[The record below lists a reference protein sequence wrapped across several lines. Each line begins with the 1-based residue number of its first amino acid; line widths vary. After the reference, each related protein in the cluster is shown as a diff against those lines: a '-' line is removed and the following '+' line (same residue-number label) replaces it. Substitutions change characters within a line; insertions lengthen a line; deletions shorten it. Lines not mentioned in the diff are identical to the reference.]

1 MTIGRPGQRVD
12 TIRWVRERLLGLGLT
27 EDHLILSRLRLPAR
41 LGERDLEPASY
52 LAEFAPLVQRIQR
65 LLQGGGRGLSVYV
78 TGGRAEA
85 PARTH
90 TALQIALGLI
100 PTGRQIVL
108 VDADFLRPGLGG
120 LVGDPTAEGVIDLVR
135 FGRSTRSLLQRPV
148 PEGPWLMAA
157 GSFPVEDPVPFG
169 PDALRSLVYRV
180 SQVCDLALYVGPL
193 PIRNELHPLAS
204 VCDHVVYAAPDEPND
219 GSPGLVDAV
228 VQLQQQNAHLAGLVL
243 YAPEV
248 EAPSASAFAPPAVAP
263 PPLPDFAPAPPA
275 PFPAAPAAPVP
286 PLPAAPAAPF
296 APGSLYAGESE
307 KPAPAPRAPVP
318 SESAEPMAPLPPL
331 PLPLPSQPGAAA
343 RGSWSETPRPLPE
356 IDWTQLSPPSFEPA
370 AETSAAS
377 KTRQPEPS
385 LDASPFEPP
394 PIRLQGAGKPPS
406 VPADDEDAMSAEL
419 IERTR
424 RELAEAVATRRPRDE
439 QREVGRDLDLAQ
451 ADYAFESESHDS
463 RWPLF
468 LVVALLLAI
477 IGFVSWALWGRSA
490 QRSGPRVVAE
500 APEKPGDSSDASHAP
515 SDAEASA
522 PHPPATSPTPGNGGS
537 PSSST
542 NPSPAR
548 NPPQDRATQNP
559 ATQSPGTQ
567 APASGTNPK
576 TANPSPDDRAAAN
589 ARPQTSPS
597 TSAPSTSP
605 PTSPPPASTT
615 PSRGTETP
623 ASGSETPARPS
634 ETPPVTSPS
643 AAANAAANVYAV
655 HVASYKTMKQA
666 QKEIDTLQKY
676 GYPGRAIQTDLGSK
690 GVWFRVYA
698 GSYATAAEADAARE
712 KLLALPEYDFAQVR
726 RLPRD

>member
-1 MTIGRPGQRVD
+1 
-12 TIRWVRERLLGLGLT
+12 
-27 EDHLILSRLRLPAR
+27 
-41 LGERDLEPASY
+41 
-52 LAEFAPLVQRIQR
+52 
-65 LLQGGGRGLSVYV
+65 
-78 TGGRAEA
+78 
-85 PARTH
+85 
-90 TALQIALGLI
+90 
-100 PTGRQIVL
+100 
-108 VDADFLRPGLGG
+108 
-120 LVGDPTAEGVIDLVR
+120 
-135 FGRSTRSLLQRPV
+135 
-148 PEGPWLMAA
+148 
-157 GSFPVEDPVPFG
+157 
-169 PDALRSLVYRV
+169 
-180 SQVCDLALYVGPL
+180 
-193 PIRNELHPLAS
+193 
-204 VCDHVVYAAPDEPND
+204 
-219 GSPGLVDAV
+219 
-228 VQLQQQNAHLAGLVL
+228 
-243 YAPEV
+243 
-248 EAPSASAFAPPAVAP
+248 
-263 PPLPDFAPAPPA
+263 
-275 PFPAAPAAPVP
+275 
-286 PLPAAPAAPF
+286 
-296 APGSLYAGESE
+296 
-307 KPAPAPRAPVP
+307 
-318 SESAEPMAPLPPL
+318 MAPLPPL
-331 PLPLPSQPGAAA
+331 PLPLPSQSGAAA

-377 KTRQPEPS
+377 RAREPEPS
-385 LDASPFEPP
+385 SEASPFEPP

-406 VPADDEDAMSAEL
+406 APADDEDAMSAEL

-424 RELAEAVATRRPRDE
+424 RELAEAVATRRPRAE
-439 QREVGRDLDLAQ
+439 QHEVGRDLDLAR

-500 APEKPGDSSDASHAP
+500 APQKPGSDASHAP

-522 PHPPATSPTPGNGGS
+522 PHPPATSPTPGNVGPPASS
-537 PSSST
+537 P
-542 NPSPAR
+542 NPSPAQNLPAQGPATQ
-548 NPPQDRATQNP
+548 NPNPQKPATPTQDRATQNP

-597 TSAPSTSP
+597 TSAPSTSAPSTSP
-605 PTSPPPASTT
+605 PTSPPPSSTT
-615 PSRGTETP
+615 PPRGTETP

-643 AAANAAANVYAV
+643 APANVAGNVYAV

-726 RLPRD
+726 RLPRE